1 MNLLYLRPYL
11 RIFAV
16 SSSPDRTASVS
27 STVSSSSDRTAPYL
41 PPYLRIF
48 RRYGTCSRRH
58 FHRHLQTPNLR
69 TIPYVFQSAAPSVD
83 IWKLGRS
90 YRRTSMPIDS
100 MKLQQATE
108 LPSHGEESGMRGSHK
123 QKQRS
128 EPEGRQ
134 PKPPKKSVAEGRA
147 HLLGGP
153 GELG

>member
-1 MNLLYLRPYL
+1 
-11 RIFAV
+11 
-16 SSSPDRTASVS
+16 
-27 STVSSSSDRTAPYL
+27 
-41 PPYLRIF
+41 
-48 RRYGTCSRRH
+48 
-58 FHRHLQTPNLR
+58 
-69 TIPYVFQSAAPSVD
+69 
-83 IWKLGRS
+83 
-90 YRRTSMPIDS
+90 MPIDS